1 MSNEPLV
8 TVVSPIYNGEK
19 HVRACAEC
27 MLAQTY
33 TNWRYVILD
42 NHSTDGTG
50 AIAADCASRDGRI
63 RVVRNPETYPVI
75 RNHNEAFRQAETGSV
90 YFRFLQADDR
100 ITPDCLE
107 ASVAVAERHPSAGIV
122 GSQFLWGDKVT
133 ATEFPEGE
141 FFAGHDTAR
150 RTLLGHV
157 YPFLTPSGLLWRM
170 QAVQARE
177 PLWDERYLYADV
189 MACYEILREWD
200 FGYVPRALTVA
211 GRDANSVTSQ
221 VTGSFNK
228 MLASNLHLLVMFG
241 PGCLEEELYE
251 KRVAQQLAV
260 YYAYLGQSWWHRRL
274 AAFWDFH
281 AAELRGMGFPLSKWR
296 VRRNALRYLRAEPGD
311 ALSQFA
317 RSFTGDRT

>member
-1 MSNEPLV
+1 
-8 TVVSPIYNGEK
+8 
-19 HVRACAEC
+19 

-228 MLASNLHLLVMFG
+228 MLASNLHLLVMYGRDFLDAG
-241 PGCLEEELYE
+241 SFQQRVEERLSG
-251 KRVAQQLAV
+251 
-260 YYAYLGQSWWHRRL
+260 YYAFLGNSWWRRRL
-274 AAFWDFH
+274 PAFWAFH
-281 AAELRGMGFPLSKWR
+281 RTELDGMGLRFDDAR
-296 VRRNALRYLRAEPGD
+296 VRREALGYLRHQPRNALRL
-311 ALSQFA
+311 LV
-317 RSFTGDRT
+317 RSFLDKRV